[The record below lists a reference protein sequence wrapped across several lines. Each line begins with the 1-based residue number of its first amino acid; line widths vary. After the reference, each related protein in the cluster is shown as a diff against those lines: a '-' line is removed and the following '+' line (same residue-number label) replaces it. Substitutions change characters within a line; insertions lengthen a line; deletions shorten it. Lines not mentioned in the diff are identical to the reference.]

1 MAFIDEMEFHA
12 RAGRG
17 GVGVV
22 RWRHEFSKEFSG
34 ASGGNGGRGGDVRV
48 RAVRDLGILARYRNT
63 KEFDAEKGEDGM
75 KDSRHG
81 KNGDDLVID
90 LPIGSIIVDHRT
102 GHTFQLLEEGENVR
116 ILKGGSGGLGNEYFK
131 SSTNTTPMQST
142 NGYDGEEGDFSVEL
156 ELVAD
161 AGFIGL
167 PNAGKSSLLNVL
179 TNADAKVGNYAFTT
193 LEPNLG
199 ALYNFVLADI
209 PGLIEGASEGRGL
222 GHKFLRHVRRTK
234 ILFHLISLEEVEN
247 RESKTT
253 EDTATFGGP
262 AEPALRNRTSASG
275 LSVGTPS
282 QPSARSISARADSP
296 RSPESSVSSSVDSLI
311 SNYKTIRAEL
321 KQYGHGLDE
330 KPETIILTKTDTVDA
345 TAVSFAIKEIS
356 KLNKD
361 ILTVSIFDDQSIK
374 DVKDEIVKRLRK

>member
-1 MAFIDEMEFHA
+1 MAFIDEMKFHA
-12 RAGRG
+12 HAGRG

-22 RWRHEFSKEFSG
+22 RWRHEFSKEWSG

-81 KNGDDLVID
+81 RNGQDLIID
-90 LPIGSIIVDHRT
+90 LPIGSILVDHRT

-131 SSTNTTPMQST
+131 SSTNTTPMEST
-142 NGYDGEEGDFSVEL
+142 NGYDGEEGDFGVEL

-179 TNADAKVGNYAFTT
+179 TNADAKVGSYAFTT

-234 ILFHLISLEEVEN
+234 MLFHLISLEEVEN
-247 RESKTT
+247 KTAP
-253 EDTATFGGP
+253 DTATSSSP
-262 AEPALRNRTSASG
+262 AKLASRNRTSPSG

-282 QPSARSISARADSP
+282 QPSARTISARSDSP
-296 RSPESSVSSSVDSLI
+296 RAVESSVSSAVDSLI

-330 KPETIILTKTDTVDA
+330 KPETIILTKTDLVPAGT
-345 TAVSFAIKEIS
+345 VSFAIKEIS

-361 ILTVSIFDDQSIK
+361 ILTVSVLDESSIK
-374 DVKDEIVKRLRK
+374 EIKDEIVRRLRKGD

>member
-1 MAFIDEMEFHA
+1 MAFIDEMKFHA
-12 RAGRG
+12 HAGRG

-22 RWRHEFSKEFSG
+22 RWRHEFSKEWSG
-34 ASGGNGGRGGDVRV
+34 ASGGNGGKGGDVRV

-63 KEFDAEKGEDGM
+63 KEFNAERGEDGM

-81 KNGDDLVID
+81 RNGDHLVID
-90 LPIGSIIVDHRT
+90 LPIGSIVTDHRT
-102 GHTFQLLEEGENVR
+102 GHTFQLLEEGETVR

-131 SSTNTTPMQST
+131 TSTNTTPMQST

-209 PGLIEGASEGRGL
+209 PGLIEGASEGKGL

-234 ILFHLISLEEVEN
+234 MLFHLISLEVPST
-247 RESKTT
+247 ES
-253 EDTATFGGP
+253 P
-262 AEPALRNRTSASG
+262 
-275 LSVGTPS
+275 VPS
-282 QPSARSISARADSP
+282 QEKNDLVLGARNLAL
-296 RSPESSVSSSVDSLI
+296 DSLVL
-311 SNYKTIRAEL
+311 NYKTIRAEL

-330 KPETIILTKTDTVDA
+330 KAETIILTKTDLVDA
-345 TAVSFAIKEIS
+345 ATVFLATKELS
-356 KLNKD
+356 KLNSD
-361 ILTVSIFDDQSIK
+361 ILTVSILDDASIK
-374 DVKDEIVKRLRK
+374 EVKDEIVRRLRK

>member
-1 MAFIDEMEFHA
+1 MAFVDEMKFHA
-12 RAGRG
+12 HAGRG

-22 RWRHEFSKEFSG
+22 RWLHEYSKEWSG
-34 ASGGNGGRGGDVRV
+34 ASGGNGGRGGDIRV
-48 RAVRDLGILARYRNT
+48 KAVRDLGILARYRNT
-63 KEFDAEKGEDGM
+63 KEFNAEKGGDGM
-75 KDSRHG
+75 KNSRHG
-81 KNGDDLVID
+81 KNGDTLVID
-90 LPIGSIIVDHRT
+90 LPIGSIVTDHRT
-102 GHTFQLLEEGENVR
+102 GYTFQLLEEGETVR

-131 SSTNTTPMQST
+131 SSTNITPMQST
-142 NGYDGEEGDFSVEL
+142 DGYDGEEGDFTVEL

-209 PGLIEGASEGRGL
+209 PGLIEGASEGKGL
-222 GHKFLRHVRRTK
+222 GHQFLRHVRRTK
-234 ILFHLISLEEVEN
+234 ILFHLISLEDLKN
-247 RESKTT
+247 NGESEQAISGAAQSNEGDLRARRSEHEEFSSKKISVL
-253 EDTATFGGP
+253 P
-262 AEPALRNRTSASG
+262 NAL
-275 LSVGTPS
+275 V
-282 QPSARSISARADSP
+282 P
-296 RSPESSVSSSVDSLI
+296 RSFNIDSLI

-330 KPETIILTKTDTVDA
+330 KAETIILTKTDMVDA
-345 TAVSFAIKEIS
+345 AAVSLALKELS

-361 ILTVSIFDDQSIK
+361 ILSVTIYDDASVK
-374 DVKDEIVKRLRK
+374 EVKDEIVKRLRK